1 MTIGPQ
7 TSFALES
14 LQHLL
19 EHDDEPAVWRPE
31 DISDANPNDW
41 PKQTPEA
48 DVIRYYG
55 EVNLLKATIIK
66 ISIDKVF
73 CFV

>member
-14 LQHLL
+14 RQHLL

-48 DVIRYYG
+48 DVIRY
-55 EVNLLKATIIK
+55 
-66 ISIDKVF
+66 
-73 CFV
+73 

>member
-1 MTIGPQ
+1 LTRGKVMTIGPQ

-14 LQHLL
+14 RQHLL
-19 EHDDEPAVWRPE
+19 EHDDEPAVCRTE

-48 DVIRYYG
+48 DVIRY
-55 EVNLLKATIIK
+55 
-66 ISIDKVF
+66 
-73 CFV
+73 